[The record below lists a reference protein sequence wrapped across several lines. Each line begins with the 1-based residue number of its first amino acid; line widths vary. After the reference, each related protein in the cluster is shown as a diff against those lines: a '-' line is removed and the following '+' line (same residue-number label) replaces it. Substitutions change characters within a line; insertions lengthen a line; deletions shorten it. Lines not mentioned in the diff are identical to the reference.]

1 MAWFQDWDSD
11 VGTMQPGSI
20 KRASSSNDKVW
31 GEMNAGDAVLPYGT
45 FVAVS
50 ADGGV
55 KKISAATDM
64 VHGIIVRDIYA
75 GGAPADKT
83 VNVGHFSHGDCV
95 CALAVDGQSF
105 ARGDKVYVV
114 ATGADAGKV
123 TSVAAGNLDLGYW
136 VEEVSAGNNAVAITL
151 GYTQTVG
158 E

>member
-1 MAWFQDWDSD
+1 MAWFVDWDAET
-11 VGTMQPGSI
+11 GTMQPGSI

-50 ADGGV
+50 AEGGV

-95 CALAVDGQSF
+95 CALAADGQSF
-105 ARGDKVYVV
+105 SRGDKAYIV